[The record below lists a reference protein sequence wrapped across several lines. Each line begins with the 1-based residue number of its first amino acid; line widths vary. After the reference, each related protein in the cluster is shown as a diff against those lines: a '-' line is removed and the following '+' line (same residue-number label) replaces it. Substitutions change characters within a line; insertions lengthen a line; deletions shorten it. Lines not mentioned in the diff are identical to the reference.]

1 MELGR
6 NRRKGKNEKRDGKE
20 RGSREGLINPGC
32 GPD

>member
-20 RGSREGLINPGC
+20 RGSREGL
-32 GPD
+32 